1 MKIFQNL
8 RHIIYGLTA
17 MVCLMV
23 SVPLHAQIREMNDAQ
38 RLADS
43 FWPMKR
49 GGENVK
55 PEIVYTEQD
64 SVSKHPYF
72 YIFNRGKDQGY
83 IIISADERSKQIIG
97 YSDTGTF
104 DPNNVPSQMRAWL
117 RVCRDELQQLAV
129 TPDSLLQMDLGQFV
143 LSKGRTKGSQSF
155 ATSVSP
161 LLGKINYSQNYPYN
175 ALCPKVS
182 GSQCVTGCVATAATQ
197 IMRYWEYPKQPTGRT
212 HTYIFNGLMVSATYD
227 TPYDWKN
234 MLPTYSSRGGSQKQV
249 QAIARLMADAGAA
262 CNMEYTPT
270 ESGALTSN
278 MAMGMIEYFGYDKGV
293 VTFRRADF
301 TQADFVYYLKRELN
315 AGRPVLFSGVG
326 SGGGHCFVCDGYDAS
341 GLFHINWGWNGMSN
355 GYFQL
360 ANLSP
365 SALGTGGGSGGF
377 NDDVVFYGGL
387 QPPRAHS
394 NPVYL
399 LSFERLSGVLNI
411 KKGKKFDYILTN
423 VTNPSLYSY
432 NGQVG
437 IGLYRDGQ
445 LVDVLGS
452 TSQKLDPGYIY
463 PSITVTGVVPKSV
476 EDGDYQL
483 VMVCKAEGDDVWR
496 SCLNNNCNC
505 VNITISGKNVEGEFD
520 YATHYLDL
528 PDNGFDQIASNSST
542 TTEAEGSSGTTT
554 GGGNSSGGAGN
565 APGGLLTITQ
575 PLSLSAG
582 NELANG
588 NQTVTARLLAGS
600 AFEGKVGV
608 FIYDSSLQNCVST
621 LQAGTVTLPAK
632 QESDCNFSGVLNVPD
647 GNYFACLF
655 YINDEGQW
663 GQVPQFKYSCTPFTV
678 SDQGRLPAL
687 VSAAANVM
695 PGEEGGVVEDTDN
708 HEDGAKPA
716 AQTKMTSTFTGVES
730 LDDNFYDDVETD
742 SDEQQNF
749 SFDEFG
755 EEVYSKAVN
764 DQEPFICQRLR
775 FKQKDMTDVGGR
787 MVYSFRKGE
796 TAQLSFDLL
805 NKHEKVQKRI
815 LTLSLYDKDDHW
827 VTDLAERQVE
837 VKAKDTLSD
846 LFTIR
851 WVDVVPGAYKLRLT
865 QAANSRAV
873 SKPVAPA
880 ASSSMLIQIV
890 R

>member
-1 MKIFQNL
+1 MIFQDL
-8 RHIIYGLTA
+8 RHFIFGLIA
-17 MVCLMV
+17 VVCLSV
-23 SVPLHAQIREMNDAQ
+23 SIPLHAQIREKDAAQ
-38 RLADS
+38 HLADS

-72 YIFNRGKDQGY
+72 YIFNRGKEQGY
-83 IIISADERSKQIIG
+83 VIISADERSKQIIG

-104 DPNNVPSQMRAWL
+104 DPDNVPSQLRAWL
-117 RVCRDELQQLAV
+117 RVCKDELQQLAV
-129 TPDSLLQMDLGQFV
+129 TPDSLLKMDFGQFV

-155 ATSVSP
+155 ASSVSP
-161 LLGKINYSQNYPYN
+161 LLGQINYSQNYPYN
-175 ALCPKVS
+175 ALCPNVS
-182 GSQCVTGCVATAATQ
+182 GKQCVTGCVATAATQ
-197 IMRYWEYPKQPTGRT
+197 IMRYWEYPKQPTGKK
-212 HTYIFNGLMVSATYD
+212 HTYIYNGLMVSATYD

-234 MLPTYSSRGGSQKQV
+234 MLPTYTSHGGSQQQV

-278 MAMGMIEYFGYDKGV
+278 MALGMIDYFGYDKGV

-326 SGGGHCFVCDGYDAS
+326 SGGGHCFVCDGYDAA

-360 ANLSP
+360 AHLSP
-365 SALGTGGGSGGF
+365 VALGTGGGSGGF
-377 NDDVVFYGGL
+377 NDEVVFYGGI

-394 NPVYL
+394 KPVYL
-399 LSFERLSGVLNI
+399 LSFEGLSGVMKLR
-411 KKGKKFDYILTN
+411 KGKPFDYTIKE
-423 VTNPSLYSY
+423 VANPSLYSY
-432 NGQVG
+432 EGQIG

-445 LVDVLGS
+445 LIDVLGS
-452 TSQKLDPGYIY
+452 TSQTFDPKFIY
-463 PSITVTGVVPKSV
+463 PSITITGTVPKHV

-505 VNITISGKNVEGEFD
+505 VNITVSGKDIEGAFD

-528 PDNGFDQIASNSST
+528 PDNGFDQVASNSSAS
-542 TTEAEGSSGTTT
+542 TEAEQSSGAASESGNGT
-554 GGGNSSGGAGN
+554 GDSDSTPAG
-565 APGGLLTITQ
+565 LTITK

-588 NQTVTARLLAGS
+588 NQTVSARLLSGTD
-600 AFEGKVGV
+600 FEGKVGV
-608 FIYDSSLQNCVST
+608 FIYDSSLENCVST
-621 LQAGTVTLPAK
+621 LQAGTITLPAR
-632 QESDCNFSGVLNVPD
+632 QESDCDFSGVLNLPD

-655 YINDEGQW
+655 YINEQGQW
-663 GQVPQFKYSCTPFTV
+663 GQVPQYKFSCTPFAV
-678 SDQGRLPAL
+678 SDQGRLPAA
-687 VSAAANVM
+687 VSASVNVM
-695 PGEEGGVVEDTDN
+695 PGEEGGVVGENDN
-708 HEDGAKPA
+708 GSSDAMPV
-716 AQTKMTSTFTGVES
+716 AQTKMTSTFTGLES

-742 SDEQQNF
+742 SEEGQNF

-755 EEVYSKAVN
+755 EEVFSKAVN

-775 FKQKDMTDVGGR
+775 FKQKDMTDAGGR

-796 TAQLSFDLL
+796 SGLLSFELL
-805 NKHEKVQKRI
+805 NKHDTAQKRI

-827 VTDLAERQVE
+827 VTDLAEQQVE
-837 VKAKDTLSD
+837 VKAKDRLSD
-846 LFTIR
+846 SFTIR
-851 WVDVVPGAYKLRLT
+851 FVDVVPGPYKLRLT
-865 QAANSRAV
+865 QAANTRAV
-873 SKPVAPA
+873 SKPVAPSA
-880 ASSSMLIQIV
+880 TSSMYIQII